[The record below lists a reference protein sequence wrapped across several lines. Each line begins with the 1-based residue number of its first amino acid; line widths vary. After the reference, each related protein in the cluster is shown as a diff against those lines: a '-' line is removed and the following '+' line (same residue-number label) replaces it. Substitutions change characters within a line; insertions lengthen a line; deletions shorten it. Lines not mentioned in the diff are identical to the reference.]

1 MKNYV
6 HEFDWIFMLPNW
18 SFVFYFK
25 IFFSLLFWIQL
36 SKQHSLQFFKFKYSN
51 DKYPAAHNQLR
62 LICILPWSPWSSWV
76 SLFISVLKRKVVG
89 NIPRHT
95 ASHRKK
101 PARLYRTTMQGRSN
115 CKNTAGQFLGHRL
128 YSTLMFI
135 HKVC

>member
-1 MKNYV
+1 MNSTGYLCCQIGHLFSILK
-6 HEFDWIFMLPNW
+6 
-18 SFVFYFK
+18 
-25 IFFSLLFWIQL
+25 FFSLSYFEYSCLSNILFN
-36 SKQHSLQFFKFKYSN
+36 SSN
-51 DKYPAAHNQLR
+51 SNTVMTSTPAHNQLR
-62 LICILPWSPWSSWV
+62 LICILLWSPWSSWV